1 MKKWIC
7 YDLAGFYIYAVYPDN
22 PKETLKE
29 MISDSPNGFFD
40 KTITSNS
47 EILIQE
53 YECYFHILI
62 DNKYSMDLLK
72 DRLII
77 CPTENITM

>member
-7 YDLAGFYIYAVYPDN
+7 YDLGGFHICAVYPDN
-22 PKETLKE
+22 SKKTLE
-29 MISDSPNGFFD
+29 EIISDYPNDFFD
-40 KTITSNS
+40 KSITLNS

-53 YECYFHILI
+53 HEYHFHILI

-72 DRLII
+72 DRLMI
-77 CPTENITM
+77 CQSGM